1 MLKGQITCSYELLD
15 REAWCAAIHGVTKS
29 QTRLSDWSDLMSFP
43 IICSTKN
50 WITIYRLLATL
61 ITTILYFQRFY
72 LTIKNKYVLK
82 MEKEIS
88 GLRIKRRVTSDLGFP
103 GGASGKESTCQ
114 CRRHKRGGF
123 NPCVGKIPWRKAWQP
138 TLVFLLR
145 ESHRQG
151 SLVGCSSWS
160 PKSWIWL
167 ERLSMHTSDLF
178 DVKNWQQQFYLS

>member
-1 MLKGQITCSYELLD
+1 MSFWTG
-15 REAWCAAIHGVTKS
+15 RPGVLRFMGS
-29 QTRLSDWSDLMSFP
+29 QRVRHDWADLMSFP

-123 NPCVGKIPWRKAWQP
+123 NPWVGKIPWRKAWLPTPVFLPGESPRTEEPGGLQSMGSQSRARLKWLTHMQP
-138 TLVFLLR
+138 HLLVFFCLEAFTLVFENR
-145 ESHRQG
+145 EQ
-151 SLVGCSSWS
+151 C
-160 PKSWIWL
+160 
-167 ERLSMHTSDLF
+167 
-178 DVKNWQQQFYLS
+178 

>member
-15 REAWCAAIHGVTKS
+15 REAWCAAIHGVAKS
-29 QTRLSDWSDLMSFP
+29 RTRLSDWSDLMSFP

-114 CRRHKRGGF
+114 CRRRKKHGFIPGSEEWPGKWHGNPLQYSCLENPMDRGTRQAT
-123 NPCVGKIPWRKAWQP
+123 V
-138 TLVFLLR
+138 
-145 ESHRQG
+145 HRITKELDM
-151 SLVGCSSWS
+151 S
-160 PKSWIWL
+160 
-167 ERLSMHTSDLF
+167 
-178 DVKNWQQQFYLS
+178 

>member
-1 MLKGQITCSYELLD
+1 MSFWTG
-15 REAWCAAIHGVTKS
+15 RPGVLRFMGS
-29 QTRLSDWSDLMSFP
+29 QRVRHDWADLMSFP

-123 NPCVGKIPWRKAWQP
+123 NPWVGKIPWRKAWQP